1 MFAQFC
7 SNCKFIDYPDCVLK
21 NIIKNISFE
30 ELLNNKLK
38 YEQYPVCPLN
48 AQIIHEGK
56 LELTDKCDTCTFCQ
70 LLCVNYEKQD
80 LSINNKLEKIF
91 FSDYNRLQM
100 LLKKWNSTLK
110 IASEV
115 LFNGNFRSKRLD
127 LVIINDSKVFLV
139 KILKDINKYDYYNR
153 SLEYIK
159 KEYTLLYSNL
169 EFKSIFL
176 VYNNSINKNDE
187 SIITINE
194 LLNLTRR
201 V

>member
-7 SNCKFIDYPDCVLK
+7 SKCKFIDYPDCVLK

-159 KEYTLLYSNL
+159 KEYALLYSNL

>member
-1 MFAQFC
+1 
-7 SNCKFIDYPDCVLK
+7 
-21 NIIKNISFE
+21 
-30 ELLNNKLK
+30 
-38 YEQYPVCPLN
+38 
-48 AQIIHEGK
+48 
-56 LELTDKCDTCTFCQ
+56 
-70 LLCVNYEKQD
+70 
-80 LSINNKLEKIF
+80 
-91 FSDYNRLQM
+91 M